1 MNRNFFGAKK
11 FNKKKE
17 FYKKKSKK
25 MMVFEMNEK
34 IVFFEKKKSGLER
47 ELNLCSIPIKFLTS
61 LYSIQKKLLRINSYE
76 KNKK

>member
-1 MNRNFFGAKK
+1 
-11 FNKKKE
+11 
-17 FYKKKSKK
+17 